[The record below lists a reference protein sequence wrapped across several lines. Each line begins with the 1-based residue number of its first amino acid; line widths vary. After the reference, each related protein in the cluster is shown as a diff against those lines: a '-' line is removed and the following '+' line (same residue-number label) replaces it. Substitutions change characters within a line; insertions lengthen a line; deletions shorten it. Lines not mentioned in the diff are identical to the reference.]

1 MSKAKDKSN
10 KEYQSYLL
18 NNFLR
23 SIPGIKRHKEAM
35 SELGNVICKTRW
47 DLIRAFAQWSPN
59 W

>member
-23 SIPGIKRHKEAM
+23 SIPGIKCHKEAM
-35 SELGNVICKTRW
+35 SELGNVICKNKMGF
-47 DLIRAFAQWSPN
+47 D
-59 W
+59 